1 MATFGMKYAVFAKIA
16 TEPATTAPT
25 YNTGV
30 VIGKAMDAEIKANF
44 NEASLYGDDAPAEY
58 VKELK
63 DVDVTLG
70 VTTIPG
76 EAATALFGSTL
87 TAKTDSDG
95 EKVSYKDT
103 DTASYGGLGFI
114 ARESI
119 DNVVGYMLV
128 WLPKVKFAPS
138 DNKFQ
143 TKGDSITFQNE
154 SISGKAVRCNS
165 GEWKNIEHYS
175 TEAAAIAALNTKAGI
190 TE

>member
-25 YNTGV
+25 YSTGV

-70 VTTIPG
+70 VTTVSG
-76 EAATALFGSTL
+76 KAAAAMFGATN
-87 TAKTDSDG
+87 TDKTESSG
-95 EKVSYKDT
+95 EKLTFKDT
-103 DTASYGGLGFI
+103 DAASYGGFGFV

-119 DNVVGYMLV
+119 DNAIGYMLV

-165 GEWKNIEHYS
+165 GEWKNIEHYP
-175 TEAAAIAALNTKAGI
+175 TESAAITALNTKAGI